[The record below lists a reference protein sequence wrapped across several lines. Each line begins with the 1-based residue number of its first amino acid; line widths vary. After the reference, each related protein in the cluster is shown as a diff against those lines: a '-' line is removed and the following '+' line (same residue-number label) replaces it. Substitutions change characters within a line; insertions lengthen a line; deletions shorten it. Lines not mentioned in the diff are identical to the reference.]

1 MDDRLMRLAMDD
13 DDPAFDAAVEL
24 AVKLGW
30 LEVVENEDFGPQ
42 YETKHL
48 LSCPFCGGEP
58 RHFVDSEYSWVDC
71 KNCQAH
77 SKAFDAY
84 HPEDKAYI
92 ALPVI
97 QWNSSAPDRKVSD
110 AQTKVLKET
119 GLVDKHYWEL
129 IDKRLAKNGIRL

>member
-1 MDDRLMRLAMDD
+1 MTFDDAS
-13 DDPAFDAAVEL
+13 FDAAIKLAVEL
-24 AVKLGW
+24 GW
-30 LEVVENEDFGPQ
+30 IEVVENEDFGPQ
-42 YETKHL
+42 YETQHL

-71 KNCQAH
+71 KNCQAQ

-84 HPEDKAYI
+84 HPGDKAYI

-97 QWNSSAPDRKVSD
+97 QWNSTSQERKITG
-110 AQTKVLKET
+110 AQTQVLKET
-119 GLVDKHYWEL
+119 GLVDKYYWDL